1 MVLYKGEEMDI
12 LILGP
17 GCINCETLEKRVR
30 EALLELKIDADI
42 FKISNLTTIA
52 EFGVMRTPALVVN
65 DKVLFSG
72 KVPTVEELKVYL
84 SKGVNS

>member
-1 MVLYKGEEMDI
+1 LVLFKGEEMDI
-12 LILGP
+12 LVLGP

-30 EALLELKIDADI
+30 SAVHELNIKADI
-42 FKISNLTTIA
+42 FKMSNINTIA
-52 EFGVMRTPALVVN
+52 QFGVMRTPALVVN